1 MARVVEKRR
10 FSAKSFR
17 ARHKGLKFPWY
28 ELKND
33 YNTSKFDILCSRFS
47 VLMAR
52 VVELVDTRD
61 LKSLGLKSRAGSI
74 PAPGTSPNAL
84 IHRHLRI
91 TLEVVLTSL
100 WSALFARCAHH
111 VLSFTI
117 IIAHIVH
124 MLLTSFGKIS
134 ESKDSL

>member
-1 MARVVEKRR
+1 VVEKRR

-52 VVELVDTRD
+52 VVEKHRFSA
-61 LKSLGLKSRAGSI
+61 KSSRARHKGLK
-74 PAPGTSPNAL
+74 
-84 IHRHLRI
+84 
-91 TLEVVLTSL
+91 TLGV
-100 WSALFARCAHH
+100 
-111 VLSFTI
+111 I
-117 IIAHIVH
+117 
-124 MLLTSFGKIS
+124 
-134 ESKDSL
+134 

>member
-1 MARVVEKRR
+1 MEKRR

-17 ARHKGLKFPWY
+17 ARHKGLKFPWC

-74 PAPGTSPNAL
+74 PAPGTYLRSSLEELRSASQPNHNYCNQTRDSSPKL
-84 IHRHLRI
+84 GL
-91 TLEVVLTSL
+91 
-100 WSALFARCAHH
+100 SAEDPKGASGSA
-111 VLSFTI
+111 
-117 IIAHIVH
+117 
-124 MLLTSFGKIS
+124 K
-134 ESKDSL
+134 ESPGY